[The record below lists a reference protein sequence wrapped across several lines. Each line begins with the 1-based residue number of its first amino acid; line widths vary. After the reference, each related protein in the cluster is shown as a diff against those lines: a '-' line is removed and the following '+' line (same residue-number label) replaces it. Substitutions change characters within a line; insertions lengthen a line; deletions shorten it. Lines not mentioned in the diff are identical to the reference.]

1 MGKEQMERI
10 EERVVTELGVVIP
23 EEFGPAMA
31 AAFAARV
38 GRGTPGV
45 IEEFLCSSIGIYRR
59 AKC

>member
-1 MGKEQMERI
+1 MDRI

-23 EEFGPAMA
+23 VEFGPAMS
-31 AAFAARV
+31 AAFAARA

-45 IEEFLCSSIGIYRR
+45 VEECLYSSIGICRR